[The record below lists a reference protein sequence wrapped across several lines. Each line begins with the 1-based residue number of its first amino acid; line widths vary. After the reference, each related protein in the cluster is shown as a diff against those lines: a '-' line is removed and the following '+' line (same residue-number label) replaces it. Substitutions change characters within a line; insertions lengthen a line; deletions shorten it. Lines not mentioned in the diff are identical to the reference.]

1 MKVRRR
7 LLIAVAVVV
16 LLTLTLFASALP
28 RCQQVRAA
36 AVPFGV
42 ASVATMWSDS
52 PQGYA
57 DEARAIR
64 DVGAGWIRIILQWHK
79 IEPSSGEYDWSTG
92 DNAVQA
98 ASAAGLSILM
108 CISGPAPVW
117 AQPPGADPNAVG
129 ATPADPAAF
138 GRIARLI
145 ADRYKNAVGAWE
157 IWNEPNAPEFFTPV
171 DVGRYAAI
179 LRQAYVNIHAAA
191 PQSLVMSGG
200 LSSSNSG
207 IEPVDFVRQLYA
219 AGASD
224 SLDAIALHPYT
235 YPFSITEDPLNRG
248 AAVAQVHELMAAR
261 GEGGKKIWIT
271 EYGQATGT
279 SQFAVSGERQAEILV
294 AFLQWASSLGYLGPP
309 FLFTSR
315 DLSPDTSN
323 ADFNFGLYA
332 VDYAPKP
339 AVEAIKTLARS

>member
-1 MKVRRR
+1 MNARRR

-16 LLTLTLFASALP
+16 VLNLTLFTSTLP

-36 AVPFGV
+36 APPFGV

-57 DEARAIR
+57 DEARSIR
-64 DVGAGWIRIILQWHK
+64 DAGAGWIRIIVQWHK
-79 IEPSSGEYDWSTG
+79 IEPSSGAYDWSTG

-117 AQPPGADPNAVG
+117 AQAPGADPNAVG
-129 ATPADPAAF
+129 SPPADPVAF
-138 GRIARLI
+138 GQITRAI
-145 ADRYKNAVGAWE
+145 ADRYKSAVGAWE

-171 DVGRYAAI
+171 DVGRYAAL
-179 LRQAYVNIHAAA
+179 LREAYVNIHAAA
-191 PQSLVMSGG
+191 PQAIVMSGG

-207 IEPVDFVRQLYA
+207 IDSVDFIQQLYA
-219 AGASD
+219 NGAGDA
-224 SLDAIALHPYT
+224 LDAIALHPYT
-235 YPFSITEDPLNRG
+235 YPYSITEDPLGRG
-248 AAVAQVHELMAAR
+248 AAVAQVRQLMAAR
-261 GEGGKKIWIT
+261 GDGRKKIWIT

-279 SQFAVSGERQAEILV
+279 SPFAVPGERQAEILV

-323 ADFNFGLYA
+323 ADFNFGLYG